1 MYELDSIAR
10 KLVLVCTNER
20 HDGRECCADKNSVEL
35 HQKIKFAVASVDP
48 RIRVSKS
55 GCLDRCSTGTT
66 VVIMPDN
73 IWLGRVQEQ
82 DIPELVKLIIQ

>member
-1 MYELDSIAR
+1 MYELDKTFR

-20 HDGRECCADKNSVEL
+20 QDGRECCADKNSADL
-35 HQKIKFAVASVDP
+35 HQKIKFAVSAVDP

-82 DIPELVKLIIQ
+82 DIPELVKMISQ

>member
-1 MYELDSIAR
+1 MYHLENPPR
-10 KLVLVCTNER
+10 KLVLVCTNQR
-20 HDGRECCADKNSVEL
+20 QDGRECCAEKASIDL
-35 HQKIKFAVASVDP
+35 HQRIKFAVAAVDP

-55 GCLDRCSTGTT
+55 GCLDRCSTGPT

-82 DIPELVKLIIQ
+82 DIPEIVKLITQ

>member
-1 MYELDSIAR
+1 MYQLDNNFR

-20 HDGRECCADKNSVEL
+20 HDGRECCADKGSSDL
-35 HQKIKFAVASVDP
+35 HQKIKFALAAADP

-82 DIPELVKLIIQ
+82 DIPELVKIITR

>member
-1 MYELDSIAR
+1 MYELDNPSR
-10 KLVLVCTNER
+10 KLVLVCTNQR
-20 HDGRECCADKNSVEL
+20 NDGRECCADRGAVDI
-35 HQKIKFAVASVDP
+35 HQKLKFAVAAVDP

-82 DIPELVKLIIQ
+82 DIPEIVKLITK

>member
-1 MYELDSIAR
+1 MYQLNQCAR
-10 KLVLVCTNER
+10 KLILVCTNER
-20 HDGRECCADKNSVEL
+20 HDGRECCVDKGAVEL
-35 HQKIKFAVASVDP
+35 HQKMKLAMAAVDP

-82 DIPELVKLIIQ
+82 DIPEIVKLITQ

>member
-1 MYELDSIAR
+1 MYELDNSAH

-20 HDGRECCADKNSVEL
+20 NDGRECCADKGAGDF
-35 HQKIKFAVASVDP
+35 HQKLKFAIAAVDP
-48 RIRVSKS
+48 RVRVSRS

-82 DIPELVKLIIQ
+82 DIPDIVKLIAS

>member
-1 MYELDSIAR
+1 MYELDHPSR

-20 HDGRECCADKNSVEL
+20 HDGRECCADKGSVDL
-35 HQKIKFAVASVDP
+35 YQKLKFAVAAVDP

-82 DIPELVKLIIQ
+82 DIPELVRRINQ

>member
-1 MYELDSIAR
+1 MYELDNPSR

-20 HDGRECCADKNSVEL
+20 NDGRECCADKGATEI
-35 HQKIKFAVASVDP
+35 HQKLKFAVAAVDP
-48 RIRVSKS
+48 RVRVSRS

-82 DIPELVKLIIQ
+82 DIPEIVKRISQ